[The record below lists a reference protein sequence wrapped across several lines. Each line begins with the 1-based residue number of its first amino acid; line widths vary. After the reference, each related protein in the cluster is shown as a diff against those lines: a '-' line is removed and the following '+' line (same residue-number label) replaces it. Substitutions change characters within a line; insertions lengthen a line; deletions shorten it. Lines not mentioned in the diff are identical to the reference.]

1 MNIAKFLRTAFFI
14 EHLLWLLLY
23 GINVIADMFHVKV
36 SFDLMYNKV
45 SWRNMFLIKI
55 RLFSLMLQVILRF
68 KLPSQKYLSLSSVY
82 DTKLV
87 FSSFANV
94 FFLKSVFIDVLEY
107 PKEKLLTINNLLT
120 FLKERNC
127 IYLLYWCNFCRK

>member
-1 MNIAKFLRTAFFI
+1 
-14 EHLLWLLLY
+14 
-23 GINVIADMFHVKV
+23 
-36 SFDLMYNKV
+36 
-45 SWRNMFLIKI
+45 
-55 RLFSLMLQVILRF
+55 MLQVILRL

-120 FLKERNC
+120 FLKEHNC

>member
-1 MNIAKFLRTAFFI
+1 
-14 EHLLWLLLY
+14 
-23 GINVIADMFHVKV
+23 
-36 SFDLMYNKV
+36 
-45 SWRNMFLIKI
+45 
-55 RLFSLMLQVILRF
+55 MLQVILRL

-94 FFLKSVFIDVLEY
+94 LFLKSVFIDVLEY

-120 FLKERNC
+120 FLKEHNC